1 MTSNVFRYERPQA
14 LEIVDKPYLSVAIVI
29 ACRGGQEKLD
39 LTVASLAAQNYP
51 QKLVNLYIV
60 DDGSDPALKLPPV
73 RPRSTK
79 IIRFKNTSS
88 QWGKTDAVNFATS
101 KLRQDVLWFLDA
113 DMIVEPSHLSHHMKW
128 HHDSDDFL
136 VLGWKRFVENW
147 TYDSRSLR
155 KELVQGNFSTLH
167 QESFPKKSW
176 EAIVEKTNDLRNPTL
191 ESFRA
196 VVGASFSISRKMWV
210 EIGGYSQEFRIG
222 EDTEFGWRALLA
234 GVRLV
239 PERAALSWHLGISTI
254 ENNRQMIL
262 QHNKPNFAHHI
273 PNFGYLRDAL
283 AIDWVV
289 PENEVLIDVRH
300 MSIDSFETV
309 IGQFFSDDRGSAV
322 FRVFGAW
329 KELRKRYSPT
339 DDSYRDLREIR
350 NYIGHDQRFVLE
362 DIKGDEKLLIREI
375 LDLVA
380 IESTPFVF
388 FVEGDLDPK
397 ISFSSLRGTLL
408 ASGNGLEGIVDREG
422 FRTFGLYA
430 PALARAKRFE
440 GSTYLNLEKSWG
452 IRWREIREYDALHNP
467 AGKSGSNLARAA
479 FRVVKRIRNFRDVSA
494 LVKRVAR
501 TLKR

>member
-1 MTSNVFRYERPQA
+1 MTTNIYRYERPQS
-14 LEIVDKPYLSVAIVI
+14 LELDKKPHLSVAIVI

-79 IIRFKNTSS
+79 IIRFKNTNS
-88 QWGKTDAVNFATS
+88 QWGKTDAVNFCTS
-101 KLRQDVLWFLDA
+101 KLKEDVLWFLDA
-113 DMIVEPSHLSHHMKW
+113 DMVVEPSHLSHHMKW

-147 TYDSRSLR
+147 SYDPKTLH
-155 KELVQGNFSTLH
+155 KELVQGNFGALH
-167 QESFPKKSW
+167 NESFPKKSW
-176 EAIVEKTNDLRNPTL
+176 ETIVEKSQDLRNPTL

-196 VVGASFSISRKMWV
+196 VVGASFSINRQIWV
-210 EIGGYSQEFRIG
+210 ELGGYSREFRIG

-234 GVRLV
+234 GIRFV
-239 PERAALSWHLGISTI
+239 PEREALSWHLGISTI

-273 PNFGYLRDAL
+273 PSFGYLRDAL
-283 AIDWVV
+283 AIGWAV

-300 MSIDSFETV
+300 MSIDSFEIV
-309 IGQFFSDDRGSAV
+309 IRQFFSDDRGSAV
-322 FRVFGAW
+322 FRVFGPW

-339 DDSYRDLREIR
+339 NDHYRDLREIR
-350 NYIGHDQRFVLE
+350 NYIGHDQRFILE
-362 DIKGDEKLLIREI
+362 NIDGDQKLLMSEI
-375 LDLVA
+375 LNLIS
-380 IESTPFVF
+380 IESTPFIF
-388 FVEGDLDPK
+388 FVEGDLDSQ
-397 ISFSSLRGTLL
+397 ISFTSLRGTLL

-430 PALARAKRFE
+430 PALARAQRLE

-467 AGKSGSNLARAA
+467 ARKSGSSLLRTAI
-479 FRVVKRIRNFRDVSA
+479 RVVKRTRSFGDVSA
-494 LVKRVAR
+494 LIKRVAR
-501 TLKR
+501 SLKR